1 MKKYMAGPRSNFSLL
16 PFELRIRIISL
27 MHDGATYAAV
37 IGDTKVAERLQSLGL
52 TLTPSALSRVKKSA
66 EYRRITG
73 RREEM
78 RRDHAADTLTGGLLK
93 EFDIAG
99 NISESVRVDLLR
111 IVRDC
116 VAANPE
122 DTREVERLVRSAIG
136 LTNTAKDEKIIA
148 LEQRIA
154 ALGDQLSAAK
164 QREEDLLKRISEL
177 EHGASAA
184 GMTEATLSEVEKKI
198 KLL

>member
-1 MKKYMAGPRSNFSLL
+1 MAGPRSNFSLL

-27 MHDGATYAAV
+27 LHDGATYAAV
-37 IGDTKVAERLQSLGL
+37 IGDTKVAERLQALGL

-93 EFDIAG
+93 EIDVAG

-164 QREEDLLKRISEL
+164 QREEDLLKRIFDL

-184 GMTEATLSEVEKKI
+184 GMSEATLSEVEKKI

>member
-1 MKKYMAGPRSNFSLL
+1 MAGPRSNFSLL

-27 MHDGATYAAV
+27 LHDGATYAAV
-37 IGDTKVAERLQSLGL
+37 IGDTKVAERLQALGL

-93 EFDIAG
+93 EFDVAG

-136 LTNTAKDEKIIA
+136 LTNAAKDEKIIA

-164 QREEDLLKRISEL
+164 QREEDLLKRISDL

-184 GMTEATLSEVEKKI
+184 GMSEATLSEVEKKI

>member
-1 MKKYMAGPRSNFSLL
+1 MAGPRSNFSLL

-27 MHDGATYAAV
+27 LHDGATYAAV
-37 IGDTKVAERLQSLGL
+37 IGDAKVAERLQALGL

-93 EFDIAG
+93 EFDVAG

-164 QREEDLLKRISEL
+164 QREEDLLQRISDL

-184 GMTEATLSEVEKKI
+184 GMSEATLSEVEKKI

>member
-1 MKKYMAGPRSNFSLL
+1 MAGPRSNFSLL

-27 MHDGATYAAV
+27 LHDGATYAAV
-37 IGDTKVAERLQSLGL
+37 IGDTKVAERLQALGL

-136 LTNTAKDEKIIA
+136 LTNAAKDEKIIA

>member
-1 MKKYMAGPRSNFSLL
+1 MAGPRSNFSLL

-27 MHDGATYAAV
+27 LHDGATYAAV
-37 IGDTKVAERLQSLGL
+37 IGDTKVAERLQALGL

-93 EFDIAG
+93 EFDVAG

-164 QREEDLLKRISEL
+164 QREEDLLKRISDL
-177 EHGASAA
+177 EHGAPAA
-184 GMTEATLSEVEKKI
+184 GMSEATLSEVEKKI

>member
-1 MKKYMAGPRSNFSLL
+1 MAGPRSNFSLL

-27 MHDGATYAAV
+27 LHDGATYAAV
-37 IGDTKVAERLQSLGL
+37 IGDTKVAERLQALGL

-93 EFDIAG
+93 EFDVAG

-164 QREEDLLKRISEL
+164 QREADLLKRISDL

-184 GMTEATLSEVEKKI
+184 GMSEATLSEVEKKI